1 LKIKRIIWFEEIVE
15 KLERKHHVQ
24 PEEVKEV
31 FLDHPKFRFVERGH
45 RFEEHVYAAIG
56 RTNDGRYL
64 IVFFVYRQDKTIIIL
79 SARDMTPT
87 ERKKYEQK

>member
-1 LKIKRIIWFEEIVE
+1 MKIKGLIWFEEIIE

-31 FLDHPKFRFVERGH
+31 FLGRPKFRFVENGH
-45 RFEEHVYAAIG
+45 RSKENVHAALG
-56 RTNDGRYL
+56 RTNEGRYL
-64 IVFFVYRQDKTIIIL
+64 IVFFVYRQDKSALIL